1 MALCEFKEVGC
12 LDFTDIVNM
21 EGRNRKESQGP
32 EWITECS
39 NQVSKET
46 RI

>member
-32 EWITECS
+32 E
-39 NQVSKET
+39 
-46 RI
+46 